1 MKNLGVFSR
10 RDFLKLSSFSLL
22 GMISPDLTGLIR
34 AAISLNPGND
44 LSGLMDDFPAD
55 QQGRVTSVILW
66 VYDQPSFSGKRV
78 KMYWRDLLLPLT
90 NVTISEDDQNAHNRV
105 WYEIG
110 TQGFA
115 HSANL
120 QPVRTLLNQPVL
132 NIPASGLL
140 AEVTVPYTD
149 ALKEPRQTAQSGYR
163 MYFDTV
169 HWVMSAVTAPEDG
182 KVWYQVLDDKWDVLY
197 YAPAEHLRLLPDEEL
212 APLSPDVPEHHKRVE
227 IRLKEQLLLAYEYD
241 NPVFITRVATGGI
254 LRMGTYTTPRG
265 LFMTYYKRPTRHMA
279 AGDISASGFDLP
291 GVPWVMYIT
300 ESGISMHGTY
310 WHNDYG
316 RPRSHGCINLT
327 PQDAKWLYRWTTP
340 VVAKGKIFAFESK
353 GTQVLIQD

>member
-1 MKNLGVFSR
+1 MKNLGTFSR
-10 RDFLKLSSFSLL
+10 RDFLKLSGCGFL
-22 GMISPDLTGLIR
+22 GLFLPLDTPFGRRASPPLQFKPFLE
-34 AAISLNPGND
+34 
-44 LSGLMDDFPAD
+44 DFPAD

-90 NVTISEDDQNAHNRV
+90 NVTISEDDQYSHNRV
-105 WYEIG
+105 WYEVG
-110 TQGFA
+110 AEGFA
-115 HSANL
+115 YSASL

-132 NIPASGLL
+132 NIPATGQL

-149 ALKEPRQTAQSGYR
+149 ALKEPRKTAQAGYR
-163 MYFDTV
+163 MYYETV
-169 HWVMSAVTAPEDG
+169 HWVMSAVTGSEDG

-197 YAPAEHLRLLPDEEL
+197 YVPAEHLRILPDEEL
-212 APLSPDVPEHHKRVE
+212 VPLSPEVPAHKKRIEV
-227 IRLKEQLLLAYEYD
+227 RLKEQLLLAYESD
-241 NPVFITRVATGGI
+241 SPVFSARVATGGV

-279 AGDISASGFDLP
+279 AGDITASGFDLP

-300 ESGISMHGTY
+300 DGGISLHGTY
-310 WHNDYG
+310 WHNDFG

-340 VVAKGKIFAFESK
+340 VVPKGKVFEYESK